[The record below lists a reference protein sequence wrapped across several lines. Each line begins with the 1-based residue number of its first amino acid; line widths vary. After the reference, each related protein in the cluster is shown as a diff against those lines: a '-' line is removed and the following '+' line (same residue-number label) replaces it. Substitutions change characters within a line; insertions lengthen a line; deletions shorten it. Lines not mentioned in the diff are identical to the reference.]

1 MRTTEAFA
9 KLLDLR
15 RPILSTA
22 EAAARLNVTVYT
34 ASKVLRRLHESGL
47 TMRLRRGL
55 WVITKNVDPLVLPRY
70 LTAPYPSYIST
81 WTALYNHGMISQ
93 IPREIYAVSL
103 DRTKKVVTPLGVYVI
118 QHITPRLFDGFNLRK
133 GIAMAT
139 PEKALFDTVYLLSAR
154 GRRHVHLPEIDL
166 PERFRREQLRMWIRR
181 IALRRLR
188 TAVAERIERILPATS
203 TTRLRRAARVPV
215 SNVPARA
222 R

>member
-22 EAAARLNVTVYT
+22 EAAARLDVTIYT
-34 ASKVLRRLHESGL
+34 ASKVLRRLQESGL
-47 TMRLRRGL
+47 VLRLRRGL
-55 WVITKNVDPLVLPRY
+55 WVITKNVNPLVLPRY

-81 WTALYNHGMISQ
+81 WTALYTYGMISQ

-103 DRTKKVVTPLGVYVI
+103 DRTKKLVTPLGVYVI
-118 QHITPRLFDGFNLRK
+118 QHITPRLFDGFELRE
-133 GIAMAT
+133 GLAMAS

-154 GRRHVHLPEIDL
+154 GRRHVHLPEIEV
-166 PERFRREQLRMWIRR
+166 PERFRREKIRTWIRQIR
-181 IALRRLR
+181 LRRLR

-203 TTRLRRAARVPV
+203 KTRRRRAAKV
-215 SNVPARA
+215 SA
-222 R
+222 